1 MQKCWINSKDK
12 VLLLI
17 ELINFFPLSC
27 SLYLIDYA
35 LEPII

>member
-17 ELINFFPLSC
+17 ELINFFLCPARC
-27 SLYLIDYA
+27 I
-35 LEPII
+35 